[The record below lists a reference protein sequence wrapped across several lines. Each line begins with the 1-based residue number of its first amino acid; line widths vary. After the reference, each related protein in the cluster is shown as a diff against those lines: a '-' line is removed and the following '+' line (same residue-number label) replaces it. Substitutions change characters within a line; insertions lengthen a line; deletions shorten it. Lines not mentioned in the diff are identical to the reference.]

1 MHIYQNYSQFIEVV
15 FSCCLKDSWFEIV
28 SLNNG
33 GLQHISLKGSLNNGG
48 PQDTMVMSVNH

>member
-15 FSCCLKDSWFEIV
+15 SSCCLKDFWFEIV

-48 PQDTMVMSVNH
+48 P